1 MRKTLIAL
9 GMLGLLTQP
18 IMALADDTTVEKTKT
33 ETTYTNP
40 VAEVVLLPV
49 RLVTGVIGAPI
60 GAVTGIFT
68 GFAKG
73 FAWPGHAATTET
85 TTTTKVQE

>member
-1 MRKTLIAL
+1 MRKTV
-9 GMLGLLTQP
+9 MVLGLLGVLAQP
-18 IMALADDTTVEKTKT
+18 ALALAQDTTVEKTKT

-40 VAEVVLLPV
+40 VSEVVLLPV

-60 GAVTGIFT
+60 GAITGIFT

-73 FAWPGHAATTET
+73 FQWPGHAATVET
-85 TTTTKVQE
+85 TTTTKNKD